1 MTIEFRC
8 DCGSRLRV
16 PDQRAGQVVRCP
28 ACTEPTLVPKLGEDP
43 DAYSVDGK
51 TPRSDDRV
59 SVRMDTSQ
67 PPAEKRTKSTYR
79 AARSSEPPTS
89 KAAPS
94 AWRSASREKRR
105 SQRPWLASFQFPFQD
120 ENKFTLLGWGIG
132 FAFVAIMMSIPIPS
146 LVANIARL
154 FVLLVSA
161 GYFFH
166 FLSEVV
172 RVAAGGDVELPE
184 TSSGEDVLQ
193 DAVTWCG
200 AIVLGLSPW
209 WGFHL
214 LRWWFAW
221 DTPAEVGEIL
231 LLVGAFYS
239 PMALLAATLFNSV
252 LAANPLYVFG
262 AIFKLPRQ
270 YLTCCLLSASVLVVY
285 FLLGAVI
292 MSMLGPDS
300 LLMILFVHTISALL
314 LLYVSIVVMHQLGTV
329 YYKNRAKIGWFRD

>member
-1 MTIEFRC
+1 MPIEFRC

-28 ACTEPTLVPKLGEDP
+28 ACEEQTLVPKLGEDP

-51 TPRSDDRV
+51 SPRSNDLV

-67 PPAEKRTKSTYR
+67 RSSRKRTKSTYR

-89 KAAPS
+89 KASPS

-105 SQRPWLASFQFPFQD
+105 SQPPWLASFQFPFQD

-154 FVLLVSA
+154 FVLLIAA

-221 DTPAEVGEIL
+221 ETPAEVGEIL